1 MRDRPQAARPFAVL
15 VALLGAVLSGG
26 CATITG
32 EATQVINVQT
42 LDARGVAVEGMRCHV
57 SNGSAEY
64 FGNSPMFALSVRR
77 SSSDLEI
84 VCRRGAQ
91 VARATAVSRGSKSVA
106 LMKAVLPGGTAS
118 TVVDHMTGYRYAYPT
133 DLHLRVGQHLV
144 FDANDDELGRPS
156 KGVLADSAR

>member
-1 MRDRPQAARPFAVL
+1 ML
-15 VALLGAVLSGG
+15 VVLLGSVWLGG

-32 EATQVINVQT
+32 EATQPINVQT
-42 LDARGVAVEGMRCHV
+42 LDARGAAVEGMRCHV

-64 FGNSPMFALSVRR
+64 FGNSPMFALTVRR

-84 VCRRGAQ
+84 VCRRGAL

-106 LMKAVLPGGTAS
+106 LMKAVLPGGTAA
-118 TVVDHMTGYRYAYPT
+118 TMIDHMSGYRYSYPT
-133 DLHLRVGQHLV
+133 DLQLRVGQHLV

-156 KGVLADSAR
+156 KGVLADSPR